1 MAPGAIMTEMVENS
15 LKQIDPVNWEKAG
28 EDFVSVNPMKR
39 FGKPEEVA
47 SVVAFLLSD
56 DADFVNGQ
64 ILAIDGGQ
72 SSQY

>member
-1 MAPGAIMTEMVENS
+1 
-15 LKQIDPVNWEKAG
+15 
-28 EDFVSVNPMKR
+28 MKR

-47 SVVAFLLSD
+47 GVVAFLLSD

-64 ILAIDGGQ
+64 VLAIDGGQ

>member
-15 LKQIDPVNWEKAG
+15 LKQMDPVNWEKAG
-28 EDFVSVNPMKR
+28 EAFVSVNPMKR

-64 ILAIDGGQ
+64 VLAIDGGQ